1 MPRQLKKYDL
11 KLDKKTIMKQPSI
24 IIIGFDPAT
33 NKIQLNIQGKVNF
46 EEMIDMFN
54 TAQLELLT
62 TFEKSLA
69 TKEGV
74 DMKLA
79 KRDIYDRAVL
89 GFSLMIDQFLP
100 EGKLDKYAKFTDEA
114 VMEAQNTKLKK
125 QIQDKALKK
134 AKTA

>member
-1 MPRQLKKYDL
+1 
-11 KLDKKTIMKQPSI
+11 MKQPSI